1 MTNGVATHPGPKMT
15 GFVTG
20 TGFYE
25 LPALS
30 GASLERVETPYGPV
44 EVTLGIWHGE
54 RAGFVPRHGASHS
67 VSPSKINYRANLWA
81 LHQLGAS
88 RLITVCVVGSLRED
102 LAPGGLLLVDQFLD
116 LTKGRRADT
125 FFDGGDEVRHTD
137 MTYPYSET
145 LRGLLLAA
153 GEHEAIELVRTGTYA
168 CLEGPRFETAAEARM
183 ARILGGDVVGMTGYP
198 EVALARELDMEICTV
213 AVVSNFA
220 PGVVGNTVSV
230 REVVAET
237 ASASERLLRLL
248 DTAVR
253 MASE

>member
-1 MTNGVATHPGPKMT
+1 MM
-15 GFVTG
+15 GFITG

-25 LPALS
+25 LPTIS
-30 GASLERVETPYGPV
+30 GSSLERVETPYGPV
-44 EVTLGIWHGE
+44 EVTLGSWHGH
-54 RAGFVPRHGASHS
+54 RSGFVPRHGASHS
-67 VSPSKINYRANLWA
+67 VAPSRINYRANLWA
-81 LHQLGAS
+81 LHHLGVT

-102 LAPGGLLLVDQFLD
+102 LVPGGLLLVDQFLD

-125 FFDGGDEVRHTD
+125 FFDGADEVRHTD
-137 MTYPYSET
+137 MTYPYSSA
-145 LRGLLLAA
+145 LRELLLAA
-153 GEHEAIELVRTGTYA
+153 GEREKLALAPTGTYA

-230 REVVAET
+230 EEVLSET
-237 ASASERLLRLL
+237 STAAQRLLRLL
-248 DTAVR
+248 DTAVS
-253 MASE
+253 MAAA

>member
-1 MTNGVATHPGPKMT
+1 
-15 GFVTG
+15 
-20 TGFYE
+20 
-25 LPALS
+25 
-30 GASLERVETPYGPV
+30 
-44 EVTLGIWHGE
+44 E
-54 RAGFVPRHGASHS
+54 RAGFVPRHGSSHS
-67 VSPSKINYRANLWA
+67 VAPSKINYRANLWA
-81 LHQLGAS
+81 LHHIGVT

-125 FFDGGDEVRHTD
+125 FFDGPDEVCHTD
-137 MTYPYSET
+137 MTYPYSSI
-145 LRGLLLAA
+145 LRELLMAA
-153 GEHEAIELVRTGTYA
+153 GEREVIDLVPTGTYA

-220 PGVVGNTVSV
+220 PGVAGNTVSV
-230 REVVAET
+230 GDVVAET
-237 ASASERLLRLL
+237 AAAADRLLRLL

-253 MASE
+253 MAAG